1 MGYIIGVGQQ
11 KGGVGKSTT
20 CRALATEYARA
31 GWTVK
36 IGDMDLEQ
44 LTCVKWQ
51 QLRLTNNI
59 SPTVAVEPF
68 GTVDQALKAADHN
81 DLLILDGGAKASQK
95 TVEIAQ
101 ASDLFIIPTGLTLDD
116 LTPAVLMAHNL
127 VKKHHV
133 PMDKIAFGLC
143 RASNSKAAFDAAHD
157 YLEKTGFYIL
167 DGAVEEKQSY
177 ADAHNQGKSICEAA
191 HKSVKEKA
199 GVYVQSIVDRLTTLT
214 DK

>member
-20 CRALATEYARA
+20 CRAIATEYARA
-31 GWTVK
+31 GWDVK
-36 IGDMDLEQ
+36 IADMDLEQ

-59 SPTVAVEPF
+59 SPIVAVEPF
-68 GTVDQALKAADHN
+68 GTVDQALKAAQHV

-95 TVEIAQ
+95 TVDIARE
-101 ASDLFIIPTGLTLDD
+101 SDLFIIPTGATLDD

-127 VKKHHV
+127 VKKHDIN
-133 PMDKIAFGLC
+133 MNKIAFGLC
-143 RASNSKAAFDAAHD
+143 RVSNSKAAFDAAYD
-157 YLEKTGFYIL
+157 YLDKTGFYIL
-167 DGAVEEKQSY
+167 DGSVEEKQSY

-199 GVYVQSIVDRLTTLT
+199 GVYVQSIVNKLNALT